1 MSSLD
6 IKTFL
11 TGHKEFLKIEKRNCI
26 VRKYLTGPVGRFM
39 EVQFI
44 LVGEDVVAG
53 VAGSLQAGGFGISLG
68 NQLCPESAG
77 LCKQA
82 RSRWGCSSQAL
93 PLWPTSSCE
102 ALPLKRPWNS
112 PRAGD
117 QVFLN
122 LWAPFYIQT
131 IMVIP

>member
-11 TGHKEFLKIEKRNCI
+11 TGHKEFLKIEKRKCI
-26 VRKYLTGPVGRFM
+26 VRKYLTGPARRFM

-53 VAGSLQAGGFGISLG
+53 VAGSLQAGGCGISR
-68 NQLCPESAG
+68 
-77 LCKQA
+77 QA

-102 ALPLKRPWNS
+102 ALPLKASMELSMGWRPSILESVGAILHSNHNGYS
-112 PRAGD
+112 
-117 QVFLN
+117 LKLLETN
-122 LWAPFYIQT
+122 K
-131 IMVIP
+131 